1 MPLQNLFEILTL
13 SWRPVLEIL
22 FIWMLVYYS
31 IRFFEGTRALQ
42 VLMGLIVLAVVFNIA
57 KALQLNSIN
66 WVLTKLFAVGVV
78 AFLIIFQPELRR
90 ALARIGQN
98 TLMGGILKK
107 GGTIDELI
115 QACEQ
120 MSRNRVGALIAIERE
135 VGLKNYIESGI
146 LLDAKI
152 SAEIFLALFSPN
164 TPTHDGGMIIQGDR
178 VAACGS
184 LFPLSQNPAISRSLG
199 TRHRAA
205 IGLTEESDAVCV
217 VVSEETGHI
226 SVSVY
231 GKLTRAQDE
240 EELRK
245 ILTSLFK
252 SAEQNKKSSIKD
264 LFEKNWRNFLHRTDN
279 P

>member
-1 MPLQNLFEILTL
+1 MANFFHILML

-22 FIWMLVYYS
+22 FIWTLVYYL

-42 VLMGLIVLAVVFNIA
+42 VLMGLIVLAIVFNIA
-57 KALQLNSIN
+57 KFLQLNSIN

-98 TLMGGILKK
+98 TLIGGLLKK

-115 QACEQ
+115 QACEH
-120 MSRNRVGALIAIERE
+120 MARNRIGALIAIERE

-152 SAEIFLALFSPN
+152 SAEIFIALFSPN
-164 TPTHDGGMIIQGDR
+164 TPTHDGGMIVQGDR

-184 LFPLSQNPAISRSLG
+184 LFPLSQNMAIARSLG

-205 IGLTEESDAVCV
+205 MGLTEESDAVCV
-217 VVSEETGHI
+217 IISEETGNI
-226 SVSVY
+226 SVAVY
-231 GKLTRAQDE
+231 GKLTRANDL

-252 SAEQNKKSSIKD
+252 PSEKGKKPTVKD
-264 LFEKNWRNFLHRTDN
+264 LIEKNWRSFLHRTDN

>member
-1 MPLQNLFEILTL
+1 MADFLHILML

-22 FIWMLVYYS
+22 FIWVLVYYL

-42 VLMGLIVLAVVFNIA
+42 VLMGLIVLAIVFNIA

-98 TLMGGILKK
+98 TLIGGILKK

-120 MSRNRVGALIAIERE
+120 MSRSRTGALIAIERE

-152 SAEIFLALFSPN
+152 SAELFIALFSPN
-164 TPTHDGGMIIQGDR
+164 TPTHDGGMIVQGDR
-178 VAACGS
+178 IAACGS
-184 LFPLSQNPAISRSLG
+184 LFPLSQNMAIARSLG

-205 IGLTEESDAVCV
+205 MGLTEESDAVCV
-217 VVSEETGHI
+217 IVSEETGNI
-226 SVSVY
+226 SVAVY
-231 GKLTRAQDE
+231 GKLTRAHDG

-245 ILTSLFK
+245 IMTSLFK
-252 SAEQNKKSSIKD
+252 PMDKAKKPTIKD
-264 LFEKNWRNFLHRTDN
+264 LVEKNWRSFLHRTDN